1 MRGRWMPVLLPVALV
16 AGCGTAAP
24 ARPADGDLM
33 MAAGV
38 SRVTPAAGTDVGPL
52 VAGMTAF
59 GHDLLGAMGEDA
71 EGNVVISP
79 LSIAYAFGMAE
90 AGDPEAHQPPTVAI
104 ANGLFVQKDYPLKQA
119 FLQILAAQYGTGA
132 RTVDFAQAPQ

>member
-59 GHDLLGAMGEDA
+59 GHDLLGAMGQDA

-90 AGDPEAHQPPTVAI
+90 AGARAETR
-104 ANGLFVQKDYPLKQA
+104 KQIDDV
-119 FLQILAAQYGTGA
+119 FGWA
-132 RTVDFAQAPQ
+132 RAGRTSRS